1 MCYHVHIIIIP
12 EIFSE
17 RMKTMTLLYEKI
29 KTILEVL
36 QSRITVE
43 RKPVDGISVS
53 PCGYKTSNTPSP
65 DTVWT
70 PYNGKTLDAN
80 PDDHFWF
87 EFRIDVPEAEDG
99 YEYRLAAITG
109 HEGQWDAKNPQSILY
124 IDGDTAYQAFDVNH
138 TEAVIP
144 AGRHDVRIYH
154 YVGLEPTDGT
164 SKLRLTLNKVD
175 LLAETV
181 WYDMITP
188 FEALECLTKDTYDY
202 NEILNSLEKA
212 AFLLDFRR
220 FGSDEYRCGLEKAH
234 EYMKN
239 EFYGKV
245 CGRSA
250 YTISSIGHTHID
262 VAWLWTIAQTREK
275 AQRSFST
282 VIRLMEQYP
291 EYKFMSSQPQLYEYV
306 KETDPELY
314 GKIKERIREG
324 RWEVEGAMWLESDT
338 NLVSGESL
346 VRQIL
351 LGKRFMRDEFGKDNR
366 VLWLPDVFGYS
377 GALPQ
382 ILKKCGV
389 DYFFTSK
396 LNWNETNKP
405 EEDNLTW
412 QGIDGSRVFALLQN
426 SYSTRMDAPTLKA
439 FWDDH
444 KSKKYTD
451 MQMSTFGFGDGG
463 GGPTAY
469 MLERYERLK
478 HGLPGIPNV
487 EMNFAADAF
496 KEIEKRWRKSVDE
509 LRFEPKRCGELYF
522 EMHRGT
528 YTSIAKNK
536 KNNRKSELLYQAL
549 ETAAVADVALL
560 GESAAEYPTALIDKN
575 WHTILRNQFHDI
587 IPGSSIK
594 QVYDDSDIEYA
605 EVLGE
610 GMREFDGRLSH
621 LAANTSEGG
630 TFVYNPSPFTADG
643 IVKGADGK
651 NAVVKGVPSHGWKV
665 VRKSEDYSPVTVG
678 DRFIENDYV
687 KVSFNEK
694 YEIISVYDKKRCREA
709 IEEGKKA
716 NELQVFEDY
725 PASYDAWELSEYY
738 SQKMWT
744 ADDLTKVE
752 TISEGT
758 VGGFEVIRRYG
769 DSVITQKILLTAI
782 SPRVDFVTDVD
793 WHEDHVILKAAFPTT
808 VYTDRVNCDIQF
820 GHLSRPT
827 QRNNRFDEAMFEMCM
842 HKWADISENGCGVSL
857 LNDCKY
863 GMNVEENVMKIS
875 LLKAPTY
882 PNPDADR
889 GHHSFT
895 YSLYVHGGELSGT
908 VREGYLLNMP
918 LIAKAAVGGG
928 ELPSEYG
935 LVRSSN
941 PAFVVETIK
950 RAEDGNGLIIRGYE
964 SLGGKASTELSFGVD
979 AGKAYLCDLME
990 NTESELAVTDGK
1002 VKLEVSNFEIVTIRV
1017 C

>member
-1 MCYHVHIIIIP
+1 MFTLTNIACDTD
-12 EIFSE
+12 E
-17 RMKTMTLLYEKI
+17 RKQKMTLLYEKI
-29 KTILEVL
+29 REILKVL
-36 QSRITVE
+36 KGHITVE
-43 RKPVDGISVS
+43 SMPIDGISVS
-53 PCGYKTSNTPSP
+53 PCGYKTGNFPSP
-65 DTVWT
+65 DAVWT
-70 PYNGKTLDAN
+70 PYNGKSLDAN

-87 EFRIDVPEAEDG
+87 KFTVDVPEAEEG

-124 IDGDTAYQAFDVNH
+124 VDGATAYQAFDVNH
-138 TEAVIP
+138 TEAVLTP
-144 AGRHDVRIYH
+144 GRHDILIYH

-164 SKLRLTLNKVD
+164 STLRLTLNKTD
-175 LLAETV
+175 LAAETL
-181 WYDMITP
+181 WYDMYTP
-188 FEALECLTKDTYDY
+188 FEALGCLAKDTHDY
-202 NEILNSLEKA
+202 NTILNTLERA
-212 AFLLDFRR
+212 EFIIDFRH
-220 FGSDEYRCGLEKAH
+220 FGSEEYRRSLIEAH
-234 EYMKN
+234 NFMKR
-239 EFYGKV
+239 EFYEKICGKNDY
-245 CGRSA
+245 R
-250 YTISSIGHTHID
+250 ISLIGHTHID
-262 VAWLWTIAQTREK
+262 VAWLWTLAQTREK

-282 VIRLMEQYP
+282 VIRLMEKYP
-291 EYKFMSSQPQLYEYV
+291 DYKFMSSQPQLYEYV
-306 KETDPELY
+306 KESDPELY
-314 GKIKERIREG
+314 AKIKERVREG
-324 RWEVEGAMWLESDT
+324 RWEVEGAMWLEADT

-346 VRQIL
+346 VRQLL
-351 LGKRFMRDEFGKDNR
+351 LGKRFMREEFGKDNR
-366 VLWLPDVFGYS
+366 ILWLPDVFGYS

-382 ILKKCGV
+382 ILKKSGV
-389 DYFFTSK
+389 DYFFTTK

-405 EEDNLTW
+405 DDDNFTW
-412 QGIDGSRVFALLQN
+412 QGIDGSRVFAVLA
-426 SYSTRMDAPTLKA
+426 SCYVTKIDAPTLKY
-439 FWDDH
+439 FWDGH
-444 KSKKYTD
+444 KTKKYTD
-451 MQMSTFGFGDGG
+451 VQIQTFGYGDGG
-463 GGPTAY
+463 GGPTAD
-469 MLERYERLK
+469 MLEKYDRLK
-478 HGLPGIPNV
+478 YGLPGLPKAEIR
-487 EMNFAADAF
+487 FAGETVNEI
-496 KEIEKRWRKSVDE
+496 KEKFDKSVDE

-549 ETAAVADVALL
+549 ETAAVADAALL
-560 GESAAEYPTALIDKN
+560 GESAAEYPTALIDKS

-694 YEIISVYDKKRCREA
+694 YEIVSVYDKKRCREA

-769 DSVITQKILLTAI
+769 NSVITQKILLTAI

-863 GMNVEENVMKIS
+863 GVNVEENVMKIS

-990 NTESELAVTDGK
+990 NIESEAEVRDGK
-1002 VKLEVSNFEIVTIRV
+1002 VKLNVSNFEIVTLRIDV
-1017 C
+1017 